1 MSAVGA
7 LMAGGVALGT
17 AGTAAA
23 ATPATTPA
31 QASTGLVQGGG
42 CYYGGW
48 WRGHCGGFGGF
59 GGFLPYNYGY
69 GYGYNSGPVVI
80 LVR

>member
-7 LMAGGVALGT
+7 LMAGGAALGT

-31 QASTGLVQGGG
+31 QVSTGLVEGG

-48 WRGHCGGFGGF
+48 WRGHCGNFGYGGF
-59 GGFLPYNYGY
+59 FPYNYGY
-69 GYGYNSGPVVI
+69 GFNSGPVVI
-80 LVR
+80 VVP